1 MNKPRRRQYAFG
13 IAPAGQRRDMT
24 RTDNNVAVTL
34 GDNLREAIAWQMEHR
49 Q

>member
-1 MNKPRRRQYAFG
+1 MKHPKRRHYGFG
-13 IAPAGQRRDMT
+13 ITPAGQRRDMT
-24 RTDNNVAVTL
+24 RIDNNAAVTL